1 MNYQKLSRIIV
12 LAAAMLAGI
21 SSANAAPTAAVGNGN
36 ALNATATE
44 PLLAFPEAAG
54 WGRYALGARA
64 SSSPTVYHVT
74 NLNDSGTGSLRDAV
88 SQSNRIVVFD
98 VSGVIKLSSRMVF
111 KSNLYIAGQ
120 TAPGEGI
127 TLYGNGVSFSGAN
140 NIICRYLRVRM
151 GKGGDSGKDCA
162 GISNGTNMIFDH
174 CSFSWGLDETFSIN
188 PDGKGDLGDITLQ
201 NCIVGQGLLTHSA
214 GGLMQADHIT
224 LYRNFYCDNSTRNN
238 KVKGINQYANNV
250 VYNWQNGCYIMG
262 GDSEGQSYCN
272 IESNLFINGPAK
284 GGSAFGGGNSNFH
297 FYADDNWQD
306 SNMDGKFDPVLM
318 TTNGGG
324 DRVSTP
330 YDYPYLELYPGNELI
345 EKNIPTVGASLPYRD
360 QADCYMVEE
369 LKSLGTKGKLITYET
384 SLPIGTPS
392 DWAWWKGTKRT
403 DTDGD
408 GMPDEWETANGT
420 DPNKADATV
429 IASNGYLN
437 IENYINSI
445 TKADRQYF
453 LRQPITFEL
462 KKATT
467 STLTIGW
474 RDYTDDEK
482 GFAIEVK
489 QKDNTWKEVG
499 RTEADATSYTI
510 NGLDQATI
518 YDVRIRAFGENGGEE
533 AYSDYTTG
541 TFTTRQVETG
551 IIDIDTYEP
560 DVTNSTEVAE
570 GQKLLLTSDLI
581 LNYNIPTDISPASVV
596 ATGKGT
602 IKVSGSAIAGT
613 ASMNKDGEGT
623 LILSNSNKYTGATVI
638 HDGVVEINTLKN
650 GGQPSSIGSSIA
662 DPQNLILDGGT
673 LRYTGN
679 STSTDRGA
687 RLMAPSTLEISNAS
701 ATLTAGGRF
710 EGTGNLTLDG
720 EGTLAIADAAN
731 FFAYTGDLNL
741 KGGTIY
747 FTDVEN
753 ACKAFGSLGKKVIM
767 SGGTMR
773 FAYKNE
779 DYQTFTFPIV
789 TTEGTT
795 STIKCP
801 SHAYIKNPISGTG
814 DLILEIPYLRTYI
827 NTSFQG
833 FDGQLIVKG
842 VPQSGSNIL
851 FMHNSSFN
859 SPKLRVNLTGKT
871 WMGAWETNAV
881 NTIGGISGDA
891 GTYLIGSSK
900 KTNNFKCSWT
910 VGGANSD
917 ETFKGIIND
926 WSTSGSSYTGTTSII
941 KVGTGLWRLT
951 GNNTYKGTTS
961 VEGGTL
967 IINGTHSGTGAVT
980 VKNEGT
986 TLKGTGSIAGK
997 VTTSAGTIVEAGDT
1011 ALYGNSLTFKGAVTL
1026 GSGTTVKMSLFKAE
1040 GSSLYRQNNVK
1051 FMSSLTI
1058 QDNVNL
1064 ELDMTNVTS
1073 ALDHGKYFTIF
1084 GYKPSSVTGKF
1095 AKIYP
1100 EKPAEGFEWD
1110 DSELYTTGKL
1120 YIIKEGSS
1128 RDEENPGGGEVTEP
1142 EGETK
1147 YGMVAFGN
1155 CKLGSYDNSGTN
1167 NMLTGAENDEAYGLK
1182 LVCTGNLAKPL
1193 SSAGTPKV
1201 TNFEYNGT
1209 TYTGSNGR
1217 TAIKMSNGAQ
1227 ETLFLPEGARATKI
1241 TFVGF
1246 SPAYTTTTAE
1256 EARKAGNGYPRTC
1269 YWKEVAGTTFTAE
1282 QAEADHKIM
1291 QTWDD
1296 ERDNPYVISFDLNNV
1311 PDCVT
1316 FTNAG
1321 EQQAVIILVEY
1332 HFGGTAG
1339 TGVVTG
1345 IDNATTTAT
1354 TATEEAV
1361 YDLSGRRVKDT
1372 PRGIYIQQGR
1382 KFVTKSGRQ

>member
-1 MNYQKLSRIIV
+1 
-12 LAAAMLAGI
+12 
-21 SSANAAPTAAVGNGN
+21 
-36 ALNATATE
+36 
-44 PLLAFPEAAG
+44 
-54 WGRYALGARA
+54 
-64 SSSPTVYHVT
+64 
-74 NLNDSGTGSLRDAV
+74 
-88 SQSNRIVVFD
+88 
-98 VSGVIKLSSRMVF
+98 
-111 KSNLYIAGQ
+111 
-120 TAPGEGI
+120 
-127 TLYGNGVSFSGAN
+127 
-140 NIICRYLRVRM
+140 
-151 GKGGDSGKDCA
+151 
-162 GISNGTNMIFDH
+162 
-174 CSFSWGLDETFSIN
+174 
-188 PDGKGDLGDITLQ
+188 
-201 NCIVGQGLLTHSA
+201 
-214 GGLMQADHIT
+214 
-224 LYRNFYCDNSTRNN
+224 
-238 KVKGINQYANNV
+238 
-250 VYNWQNGCYIMG
+250 
-262 GDSEGQSYCN
+262 
-272 IESNLFINGPAK
+272 
-284 GGSAFGGGNSNFH
+284 
-297 FYADDNWQD
+297 
-306 SNMDGKFDPVLM
+306 
-318 TTNGGG
+318 
-324 DRVSTP
+324 
-330 YDYPYLELYPGNELI
+330 
-345 EKNIPTVGASLPYRD
+345 
-360 QADCYMVEE
+360 
-369 LKSLGTKGKLITYET
+369 
-384 SLPIGTPS
+384 
-392 DWAWWKGTKRT
+392 
-403 DTDGD
+403 
-408 GMPDEWETANGT
+408 MPDEWENANGT

-467 STLTIGW
+467 STLTIAW

-499 RTEADATSYTI
+499 RTEANATSYTI

-533 AYSDYTTG
+533 TYSDYTTG

-551 IIDIDTYEP
+551 IIDIDSYEP

-581 LNYNIPTDISPASVV
+581 LNYNIPADISPASVV

-673 LRYTGN
+673 LKYTGN

-779 DYQTFTFPIV
+779 DYQTLTFPIV

-814 DLILEIPYLRTYI
+814 DLTLEIPYLRTYI

-871 WMGAWETNAV
+871 WMGAWTTHANNV
-881 NTIGGISGDA
+881 VGGISGEK
-891 GTYLIGSSK
+891 GSYLVGSSK
-900 KTNNFKCSWT
+900 NTKGFKCSWT

-917 ETFKGIIND
+917 ETFHGIIND
-926 WSTSGSSYTGTTSII
+926 WATSGKSYTGTTSIT

-951 GNNTYKGTTS
+951 GANTYSGVTS
-961 VEGGTL
+961 INGGTL
-967 IINGTHSGTGAVT
+967 IVNGKNSGKGAMT
-980 VKNEGT
+980 VADGA
-986 TLKGTGSIAGK
+986 TLKGKGSITGK
-997 VTTSAGTIVEAGDT
+997 VTVYGGGTLCPGDDAVDGSKLTTNGGLALKSGSKLIIPVAEGEDGALILNGISVSGAISIDEGASLEIDLSRLSDHKFKRGDALPIIKDAANITSGAGSFTIYPATPGEGLEWETSTLFTDGMLRVKKEGEIFEGGGITTQHYEATLDHTASVQGGSNEAGKFIDLESHYYNNWGST
-1011 ALYGNSLTFKGAVTL
+1011 SWAAQAYAQFSFDIPAGEEVT
-1026 GSGTTVKMSLFKAE
+1026 KAE
-1040 GSSLYRQNNVK
+1040 FTFTANCGGRYDDRALDICYMPVGTSRISSLADIPELSAKTGTVVASLSDIKRTDVTHTVDATDAVKAMVDANQN
-1051 FMSSLTI
+1051 
-1058 QDNVNL
+1058 
-1064 ELDMTNVTS
+1064 
-1073 ALDHGKYFTIF
+1073 
-1084 GYKPSSVTGKF
+1084 
-1095 AKIYP
+1095 
-1100 EKPAEGFEWD
+1100 
-1110 DSELYTTGKL
+1110 
-1120 YIIKEGSS
+1120 YIIF
-1128 RDEENPGGGEVTEP
+1128 V
-1142 EGETK
+1142 
-1147 YGMVAFGN
+1147 
-1155 CKLGSYDNSGTN
+1155 
-1167 NMLTGAENDEAYGLK
+1167 
-1182 LVCTGNLAKPL
+1182 
-1193 SSAGTPKV
+1193 
-1201 TNFEYNGT
+1201 
-1209 TYTGSNGR
+1209 
-1217 TAIKMSNGAQ
+1217 MSNGVAGGQ
-1227 ETLFLPEGARATKI
+1227 IYGKGSANYKPTLSI
-1241 TFVGF
+1241 TTSYDPTGIDTIHDSSAKPRQGIYNLVGQRL
-1246 SPAYTTTTAE
+1246 SPDALS
-1256 EARKAGNGYPRTC
+1256 RQAGNG
-1269 YWKEVAGTTFTAE
+1269 K
-1282 QAEADHKIM
+1282 K
-1291 QTWDD
+1291 
-1296 ERDNPYVISFDLNNV
+1296 SL
-1311 PDCVT
+1311 
-1316 FTNAG
+1316 
-1321 EQQAVIILVEY
+1321 IIVNGKKVL
-1332 HFGGTAG
+1332 
-1339 TGVVTG
+1339 
-1345 IDNATTTAT
+1345 
-1354 TATEEAV
+1354 
-1361 YDLSGRRVKDT
+1361 K
-1372 PRGIYIQQGR
+1372 
-1382 KFVTKSGRQ
+1382 

>member
-1 MNYQKLSRIIV
+1 MIKKNYLRIPM
-12 LAAAMLAGI
+12 LAATMIAGI
-21 SSANAAPTAAVGNGN
+21 TTVSAQQ
-36 ALNATATE
+36 
-44 PLLAFPEAAG
+44 LAFPEAAG
-54 WGRYALGARA
+54 WGRYAKGARA

-74 NLNDSGTGSLRDAV
+74 NLNDSGAGSLRDAV

-98 VSGVIKLSSRMVF
+98 VSGVINIKSRMIF
-111 KSNLYIAGQ
+111 SSNLYIAGQ

-127 TLYGNGVSFSGAN
+127 TVYGNGVSFSGAN

-151 GKGGDSGKDCA
+151 GRNGDSGKDCA
-162 GISNGTNMIFDH
+162 GIANGTNMIFDH

-188 PDGKGDLGDITLQ
+188 SDNKGTLGDITLQ
-201 NCIVGQGLLTHSA
+201 NCIIGQGLLTHSA
-214 GGLMQADHIT
+214 GGLMQADNIT

-284 GGSAFGGGNSNFH
+284 GGNAFGGGNSNFH

-318 TTNGGG
+318 TSTGGG

-330 YDYPYLELYPGNELI
+330 YDYPDLELYPGDKLI

-369 LKSLGTKGKLITYET
+369 LMSLGTEGKLITYET
-384 SLPIGTPS
+384 SLPIGAPS
-392 DWAWWKGTKRT
+392 DWTWWKGSKRT

-408 GMPDEWETANGT
+408 GMPDEWENANGT

-499 RTEADATSYTI
+499 RTEANATSYTI

-518 YDVRIRAFGENGGEE
+518 YDVRIRAFGENNGAET
-533 AYSDYTTG
+533 YSDYTTG

-551 IIDIDTYEP
+551 IIDIDSYEP

-581 LNYNIPTDISPASVV
+581 LNYNIPADISPASVV

-650 GGQPSSIGSSIA
+650 GGQPSSIGASIA

-720 EGTLAIADAAN
+720 KGTLAIADAAN

-747 FTDVEN
+747 FTDLEK

-795 STIKCP
+795 STFKCP

-814 DLILEIPYLRTYI
+814 DLTLEIPYLRTYI

-842 VPQSGSNIL
+842 VPQSGSNVL
-851 FMHNSSFN
+851 FMHEKSFN

-917 ETFKGIIND
+917 ETFHGIIND
-926 WSTSGSSYTGTTSII
+926 WATGGKSYTGTTSIT

-951 GNNTYKGTTS
+951 GANTYSGVTS
-961 VEGGTL
+961 INGGTL
-967 IINGTHSGTGAVT
+967 IVNGKNSGKGAMT
-980 VKNEGT
+980 VADGA
-986 TLKGTGSIAGK
+986 TLKGKGSITGK
-997 VTTSAGTIVEAGDT
+997 VTVYGGGTLCPGDDAVDGSKLT
-1011 ALYGNSLTFKGAVTL
+1011 TNGGLALKS
-1026 GSGTTVKMSLFKAE
+1026 GSKLIIPVAE
-1040 GSSLYRQNNVK
+1040 GEDGALILNGISVSGAISIDEGASLEIDLSRLSGHQFKRGDALPIIKDAAN
-1051 FMSSLTI
+1051 I
-1058 QDNVNL
+1058 
-1064 ELDMTNVTS
+1064 TS
-1073 ALDHGKYFTIF
+1073 GAGSFTI
-1084 GYKPSSVTGKF
+1084 
-1095 AKIYP
+1095 YP
-1100 EKPAEGFEWD
+1100 ATPGEGLEWETSTLFTD
-1110 DSELYTTGKL
+1110 GMLRVK
-1120 YIIKEGSS
+1120 K
-1128 RDEENPGGGEVTEP
+1128 
-1142 EGETK
+1142 EGETFSGGGITTQHYEATLDHTASVQGGRNEAGK
-1147 YGMVAFGN
+1147 FIDLESHYYNNWGSISWAAQAYAQFSFDIPAGEEVTKAEFTFTANCGGN
-1155 CKLGSYDNSGTN
+1155 YDNRALDICY
-1167 NMLTGAENDEAYGLK
+1167 M
-1182 LVCTGNLAKPL
+1182 P
-1193 SSAGTPKV
+1193 AGTSRISSLADIPELSAK
-1201 TNFEYNGT
+1201 TGT
-1209 TYTGSNGR
+1209 EVASLSDIKR
-1217 TAIKMSNGAQ
+1217 TDATHTVDATDAVKAMVDANQNYIIFVMSNGVAGGQ
-1227 ETLFLPEGARATKI
+1227 IYGKGSANYKPTLSI
-1241 TFVGF
+1241 TTSYDPTGIDTIHDSSAKPRQGIYNLAGQRL
-1246 SPAYTTTTAE
+1246 SPDALS
-1256 EARKAGNGYPRTC
+1256 RQAGNG
-1269 YWKEVAGTTFTAE
+1269 K
-1282 QAEADHKIM
+1282 K
-1291 QTWDD
+1291 
-1296 ERDNPYVISFDLNNV
+1296 SL
-1311 PDCVT
+1311 
-1316 FTNAG
+1316 
-1321 EQQAVIILVEY
+1321 IIVNGKKVL
-1332 HFGGTAG
+1332 
-1339 TGVVTG
+1339 
-1345 IDNATTTAT
+1345 
-1354 TATEEAV
+1354 
-1361 YDLSGRRVKDT
+1361 K
-1372 PRGIYIQQGR
+1372 
-1382 KFVTKSGRQ
+1382 

>member
-1 MNYQKLSRIIV
+1 MIKKNYLRIPM
-12 LAAAMLAGI
+12 LAATMIAGI
-21 SSANAAPTAAVGNGN
+21 TTVSAQQ
-36 ALNATATE
+36 
-44 PLLAFPEAAG
+44 LAFPEAAG
-54 WGRYALGARA
+54 WGRYAKGARA

-74 NLNDSGTGSLRDAV
+74 NLNDSGAGSLRDAV
-88 SQSNRIVVFD
+88 SQSNRIIVFD
-98 VSGVIKLSSRMVF
+98 VSGVIKLSSRIVF
-111 KSNLYIAGQ
+111 KSNLYVAGQ

-151 GKGGDSGKDCA
+151 GKNGDGGKDCA
-162 GISNGTNMIFDH
+162 GVSNGTNMIFDH
-174 CSFSWGLDETFSIN
+174 CSFSWGLDETFSIS
-188 PDGKGDLGDITLQ
+188 PDGKGDLGYITLQ
-201 NCIVGQGLLTHSA
+201 NCIIGQGLLTHSA
-214 GGLMQADHIT
+214 GGLMQADNIT

-284 GGSAFGGGNSNFH
+284 GGNAFGGGNSNFH

-318 TTNGGG
+318 TSTGGG

-330 YDYPYLELYPGNELI
+330 YDYPDLELYPGNELI

-369 LKSLGTKGKLITYET
+369 LMSLGTEGKLITYET
-384 SLPIGTPS
+384 SLPIGAPS
-392 DWAWWKGTKRT
+392 DWTWWKGSQRT

-408 GMPDEWETANGT
+408 GMPDEWENANGT

-467 STLTIGW
+467 STLTIAW

-499 RTEADATSYTI
+499 RTEANATSYTI

-533 AYSDYTTG
+533 TYSDYTTG

-551 IIDIDTYEP
+551 IIDIDSYEP

-581 LNYNIPTDISPASVV
+581 LNYNIPADISPASVV

-602 IKVSGSAIAGT
+602 IKISGSAIAGT

-638 HDGVVEINTLKN
+638 HDGVVEINTLKD

-779 DYQTFTFPIV
+779 DYQTLTFPIV

-814 DLILEIPYLRTYI
+814 DLTLEIPYLRTYI

-871 WMGAWETNAV
+871 WMGAWTTHANNV
-881 NTIGGISGDA
+881 VGGISGEK
-891 GTYLIGSSK
+891 GSYLVGSSK
-900 KTNNFKCSWT
+900 NTKGFKCSWT

-917 ETFKGIIND
+917 ETFHGIIND
-926 WSTSGSSYTGTTSII
+926 WATSGKSYTGTTSIT

-951 GNNTYKGTTS
+951 GANTYSGVTS
-961 VEGGTL
+961 INGGTL
-967 IINGTHSGTGAVT
+967 IVNGKNSGKGAMT
-980 VKNEGT
+980 VADGA
-986 TLKGTGSIAGK
+986 TLKGKGSITGK
-997 VTTSAGTIVEAGDT
+997 VTVYGGGTLCPGDDAVDGSKLTTNGGLALKSGSKLIIPVAEGEDGALILNGISVSGAISIDEGASLEIDLSRLSGHQFKRGDALPIIKDAANITSGAGSFTIYPATPGEGLEWETSTLFTDGMLRVKKEGEIFEGGGITTQHYEATLDHTASVQGGSNEAGKFIDLESHYYNNWGST
-1011 ALYGNSLTFKGAVTL
+1011 SWAAQAYAQFSFDIPAGEEVT
-1026 GSGTTVKMSLFKAE
+1026 KAE
-1040 GSSLYRQNNVK
+1040 FTFTANCGGRYDDRALDICYMPVGTSRISSLADIPELSAKTGTEVASLSDIKRTDATHTVDATDAVKAMVDANQN
-1051 FMSSLTI
+1051 
-1058 QDNVNL
+1058 
-1064 ELDMTNVTS
+1064 
-1073 ALDHGKYFTIF
+1073 
-1084 GYKPSSVTGKF
+1084 
-1095 AKIYP
+1095 
-1100 EKPAEGFEWD
+1100 
-1110 DSELYTTGKL
+1110 
-1120 YIIKEGSS
+1120 YIIF
-1128 RDEENPGGGEVTEP
+1128 V
-1142 EGETK
+1142 
-1147 YGMVAFGN
+1147 
-1155 CKLGSYDNSGTN
+1155 
-1167 NMLTGAENDEAYGLK
+1167 
-1182 LVCTGNLAKPL
+1182 
-1193 SSAGTPKV
+1193 
-1201 TNFEYNGT
+1201 
-1209 TYTGSNGR
+1209 
-1217 TAIKMSNGAQ
+1217 MSNGVAGGQ
-1227 ETLFLPEGARATKI
+1227 IYGKGSANYKPALSI
-1241 TFVGF
+1241 TTSYDPTGIDTIHDSSAKPRQGIYNLAGQRL
-1246 SPAYTTTTAE
+1246 SPDALS
-1256 EARKAGNGYPRTC
+1256 RQAGNG
-1269 YWKEVAGTTFTAE
+1269 K
-1282 QAEADHKIM
+1282 K
-1291 QTWDD
+1291 
-1296 ERDNPYVISFDLNNV
+1296 SL
-1311 PDCVT
+1311 
-1316 FTNAG
+1316 
-1321 EQQAVIILVEY
+1321 IIVNGKKVL
-1332 HFGGTAG
+1332 
-1339 TGVVTG
+1339 
-1345 IDNATTTAT
+1345 
-1354 TATEEAV
+1354 
-1361 YDLSGRRVKDT
+1361 K
-1372 PRGIYIQQGR
+1372 
-1382 KFVTKSGRQ
+1382 

>member
-1 MNYQKLSRIIV
+1 MIKKNYLRIPM
-12 LAAAMLAGI
+12 LAATMIAGI
-21 SSANAAPTAAVGNGN
+21 TTVSAQQ
-36 ALNATATE
+36 
-44 PLLAFPEAAG
+44 LAFPEAAG
-54 WGRYALGARA
+54 WGRYAKGARA

-74 NLNDSGTGSLRDAV
+74 NLNDSGAGSLRDAV

-98 VSGVIKLSSRMVF
+98 VSGVINIKSRMIF
-111 KSNLYIAGQ
+111 SSNLYIAGQ

-127 TLYGNGVSFSGAN
+127 TVYGNGVSFSGAN

-151 GKGGDSGKDCA
+151 GRNGDSGKDCA
-162 GISNGTNMIFDH
+162 GIANGTNMIFDH
-174 CSFSWGLDETFSIN
+174 CSFSWGLDETFSIS
-188 PDGKGDLGDITLQ
+188 PDGKGDIGYITLQ
-201 NCIVGQGLLTHSA
+201 NCIIGQGLLTHSA
-214 GGLMQADHIT
+214 GGLMQADNIT

-284 GGSAFGGGNSNFH
+284 GGNAFGGGNSNFH

-318 TTNGGG
+318 TSTGGG

-330 YDYPYLELYPGNELI
+330 YDYPDLELYPGDKLI

-369 LKSLGTKGKLITYET
+369 LMSLGTEGKLITYET
-384 SLPIGTPS
+384 SLPIGAPS
-392 DWAWWKGTKRT
+392 DWTWWKGSKRT

-408 GMPDEWETANGT
+408 GMPDEWENANGT

-467 STLTIGW
+467 STLTIAW
-474 RDYTDDEK
+474 RDYTDGEK

-499 RTEADATSYTI
+499 RTEANATSYTI

-518 YDVRIRAFGENGGEE
+518 YDVRIRAFGENNSEE
-533 AYSDYTTG
+533 TYSDYSTG

-581 LNYNIPTDISPASVV
+581 LNYNIPADISPASVV

-650 GGQPSSIGSSIA
+650 GGQPSSIGASIA

-720 EGTLAIADAAN
+720 KGTLAIADAAN

-871 WMGAWETNAV
+871 WMGAWENNAV

-900 KTNNFKCSWT
+900 KKNGFKCSWT

-917 ETFKGIIND
+917 ETFHGIIND
-926 WSTSGSSYTGTTSII
+926 WATSGKSYTGTTSIT

-951 GNNTYKGTTS
+951 GANTYSGVTS
-961 VEGGTL
+961 INGGTL
-967 IINGTHSGTGAVT
+967 IVNGKNSGKGAMT
-980 VKNEGT
+980 VADGA
-986 TLKGTGSIAGK
+986 TLKGKGSITGK
-997 VTTSAGTIVEAGDT
+997 VTVYGGGTLCPGDDAVDGSKLTTNGGLALKSGSKLIIPVAESEDGALILNGISVSGAISIDEGASLEIDLSRLSGHQFKRGDALPIIKDAANITSGAGSFTIYPATPGEGLEWETSTLFTDGMLRVKKEGEIFEGGGITTQHYEATLDHTASVQGGSNEAGKFIDLESHYYNNWGST
-1011 ALYGNSLTFKGAVTL
+1011 SWAAQAYAQFSFDIPAGEEVT
-1026 GSGTTVKMSLFKAE
+1026 KAE
-1040 GSSLYRQNNVK
+1040 FTFTANCGGRYDDRALDICYMPVGTSRISSLADIPELSAKTGTVVASLSDIKRTDVTHTVDATDAVKAMVDANQN
-1051 FMSSLTI
+1051 
-1058 QDNVNL
+1058 
-1064 ELDMTNVTS
+1064 
-1073 ALDHGKYFTIF
+1073 
-1084 GYKPSSVTGKF
+1084 
-1095 AKIYP
+1095 
-1100 EKPAEGFEWD
+1100 
-1110 DSELYTTGKL
+1110 
-1120 YIIKEGSS
+1120 YIIF
-1128 RDEENPGGGEVTEP
+1128 V
-1142 EGETK
+1142 
-1147 YGMVAFGN
+1147 
-1155 CKLGSYDNSGTN
+1155 
-1167 NMLTGAENDEAYGLK
+1167 
-1182 LVCTGNLAKPL
+1182 
-1193 SSAGTPKV
+1193 
-1201 TNFEYNGT
+1201 
-1209 TYTGSNGR
+1209 
-1217 TAIKMSNGAQ
+1217 MSNG
-1227 ETLFLPEGARATKI
+1227 
-1241 TFVGF
+1241 
-1246 SPAYTTTTAE
+1246 
-1256 EARKAGNGYPRTC
+1256 
-1269 YWKEVAGTTFTAE
+1269 VAGGQIYGKGSANYKPALSITTSY
-1282 QAEADHKIM
+1282 D
-1291 QTWDD
+1291 
-1296 ERDNPYVISFDLNNV
+1296 P
-1311 PDCVT
+1311 
-1316 FTNAG
+1316 
-1321 EQQAVIILVEY
+1321 
-1332 HFGGTAG
+1332 
-1339 TGVVTG
+1339 TG
-1345 IDNATTTAT
+1345 IDTIHDSSA
-1354 TATEEAV
+1354 
-1361 YDLSGRRVKDT
+1361 K
-1372 PRGIYIQQGR
+1372 PRQGIYNLAGQRLSPDALSRQTGNG
-1382 KFVTKSGRQ
+1382 KKSLIIVNGKKVLK

>member
-1 MNYQKLSRIIV
+1 MIKKNYLRIPM
-12 LAAAMLAGI
+12 LAATMIAGI
-21 SSANAAPTAAVGNGN
+21 TTVSAQQ
-36 ALNATATE
+36 
-44 PLLAFPEAAG
+44 LAFPEAAG
-54 WGRYALGARA
+54 WGRYAKGARA

-74 NLNDSGTGSLRDAV
+74 NLNDSGAGSLRDAV
-88 SQSNRIVVFD
+88 SQSNRIIVFD
-98 VSGVIKLSSRMVF
+98 VSGVIKLSSRIVF
-111 KSNLYIAGQ
+111 KSNLYVAGQ

-151 GKGGDSGKDCA
+151 GKNGDDGKDCA
-162 GISNGTNMIFDH
+162 GVSNGTNMIFDH
-174 CSFSWGLDETFSIN
+174 CSFSWGLDETFSIS
-188 PDGKGDLGDITLQ
+188 PDGKGDIGYITLQ
-201 NCIVGQGLLTHSA
+201 NCIIGQGLLTHSA
-214 GGLMQADHIT
+214 GGLMQADNIT

-238 KVKGINQYANNV
+238 KIKGINQYANNV

-284 GGSAFGGGNSNFH
+284 GGNAFGGGNSNFH

-318 TTNGGG
+318 TSTGGG

-330 YDYPYLELYPGNELI
+330 YDYPDLELYPGDKLI

-369 LKSLGTKGKLITYET
+369 LMSLGTEGKLITYET
-384 SLPIGTPS
+384 SLPIGAPS
-392 DWAWWKGTKRT
+392 DWTWWKGSKRT

-408 GMPDEWETANGT
+408 GMPDEWENANGT

-499 RTEADATSYTI
+499 RTEANATSYTI

-551 IIDIDTYEP
+551 IIDIDSYEP

-581 LNYNIPTDISPASVV
+581 LNYNIPADISPASVV

-650 GGQPSSIGSSIA
+650 GGQPSSIGASIA

-720 EGTLAIADAAN
+720 KGTLAIADAAN

-747 FTDVEN
+747 FTDLEK

-795 STIKCP
+795 STFKCP

-881 NTIGGISGDA
+881 NTIGGISGEK
-891 GTYLIGSSK
+891 GSYLVGSSK
-900 KTNNFKCSWT
+900 NTKGFKCSWT

-917 ETFKGIIND
+917 ETFHGIIND
-926 WSTSGSSYTGTTSII
+926 WATSGKSYTGTTSIT

-951 GNNTYKGTTS
+951 GANTYSGITS
-961 VEGGTL
+961 INGGTL
-967 IINGTHSGTGAVT
+967 IVNGKNSGKGAMT
-980 VKNEGT
+980 VADGA
-986 TLKGTGSIAGK
+986 TLKGKGSITGK
-997 VTTSAGTIVEAGDT
+997 VTVYGGGTLCPGDDAVDGSKLTTNGGLALKSGSKLIIPVAEGEDGALILNGISVSGAISIDEGASLEIDLSRLSDHQFKRGDALPIIKDAANITSGAGSFTIYPATPGEGLEWETSTLFTDGMLRVKKEGEIFEGGGITTQHYEATLDHTASVQGGSNEAGKFIDLESHYYNNWGST
-1011 ALYGNSLTFKGAVTL
+1011 SWAAQAYAQFSFDIPAGEEVT
-1026 GSGTTVKMSLFKAE
+1026 KAE
-1040 GSSLYRQNNVK
+1040 FTFTANCGGRYDDRALDICYMPVGTSRISSLADIPELSAKTGTVVASLSDIKRTDVTHTVDATDAVKAMVDANQN
-1051 FMSSLTI
+1051 
-1058 QDNVNL
+1058 
-1064 ELDMTNVTS
+1064 
-1073 ALDHGKYFTIF
+1073 
-1084 GYKPSSVTGKF
+1084 
-1095 AKIYP
+1095 
-1100 EKPAEGFEWD
+1100 
-1110 DSELYTTGKL
+1110 
-1120 YIIKEGSS
+1120 YIIF
-1128 RDEENPGGGEVTEP
+1128 V
-1142 EGETK
+1142 
-1147 YGMVAFGN
+1147 
-1155 CKLGSYDNSGTN
+1155 
-1167 NMLTGAENDEAYGLK
+1167 
-1182 LVCTGNLAKPL
+1182 
-1193 SSAGTPKV
+1193 
-1201 TNFEYNGT
+1201 
-1209 TYTGSNGR
+1209 
-1217 TAIKMSNGAQ
+1217 MSNG
-1227 ETLFLPEGARATKI
+1227 
-1241 TFVGF
+1241 
-1246 SPAYTTTTAE
+1246 
-1256 EARKAGNGYPRTC
+1256 
-1269 YWKEVAGTTFTAE
+1269 VAGGQIYGKGSANYKPALSITTSY
-1282 QAEADHKIM
+1282 D
-1291 QTWDD
+1291 
-1296 ERDNPYVISFDLNNV
+1296 P
-1311 PDCVT
+1311 
-1316 FTNAG
+1316 
-1321 EQQAVIILVEY
+1321 
-1332 HFGGTAG
+1332 
-1339 TGVVTG
+1339 TG
-1345 IDNATTTAT
+1345 IDTIHDSSA
-1354 TATEEAV
+1354 
-1361 YDLSGRRVKDT
+1361 K
-1372 PRGIYIQQGR
+1372 PRQGIYNLAGQRLSPDTLSRQTGNG
-1382 KFVTKSGRQ
+1382 KKSLIIVNGKKVLK

>member
-1 MNYQKLSRIIV
+1 MIKKNYLRIPM
-12 LAAAMLAGI
+12 LAATMIAGI
-21 SSANAAPTAAVGNGN
+21 TTVSAQQ
-36 ALNATATE
+36 
-44 PLLAFPEAAG
+44 LAFPEAAG
-54 WGRYALGARA
+54 WGRYAKGARA

-74 NLNDSGTGSLRDAV
+74 NLNDSGAGSLRDAV
-88 SQSNRIVVFD
+88 SQSNRIIVFD
-98 VSGVIKLSSRMVF
+98 VSGVIKLSSRIVF
-111 KSNLYIAGQ
+111 KSNLYVAGQ

-151 GKGGDSGKDCA
+151 GKNGDGGKDCA
-162 GISNGTNMIFDH
+162 GVSNGTNMIFDH
-174 CSFSWGLDETFSIN
+174 CSFSWGLDETFSIS
-188 PDGKGDLGDITLQ
+188 PDGKGDLGYITLQ
-201 NCIVGQGLLTHSA
+201 NCIIGQGLLTHSA
-214 GGLMQADHIT
+214 GGLMQADNIT

-284 GGSAFGGGNSNFH
+284 GGNAFGGGNSNFH

-318 TTNGGG
+318 TSTGGG

-330 YDYPYLELYPGNELI
+330 YDYPDLELYPGNELI

-369 LKSLGTKGKLITYET
+369 LMSLGTEGKLITYET
-384 SLPIGTPS
+384 SLPIGAPS
-392 DWAWWKGTKRT
+392 DWTWWKGSQRT

-408 GMPDEWETANGT
+408 GMPDEWENANGT

-467 STLTIGW
+467 STLTIAW

-499 RTEADATSYTI
+499 RTEANATSYTI

-533 AYSDYTTG
+533 TYSDYTTG

-551 IIDIDTYEP
+551 IIDIDSYEP

-581 LNYNIPTDISPASVV
+581 LNYNIPADISPASVV

-602 IKVSGSAIAGT
+602 IKISGSAIAGT

-638 HDGVVEINTLKN
+638 HDGVVEINTLKD

-779 DYQTFTFPIV
+779 DYQTLTFPIV

-814 DLILEIPYLRTYI
+814 DLTLEIPYLRTYI

-871 WMGAWETNAV
+871 WMGAWTTHANNV
-881 NTIGGISGDA
+881 VGGISGEK
-891 GTYLIGSSK
+891 GSYLVGSSK
-900 KTNNFKCSWT
+900 NTKGFKCSWT

-917 ETFKGIIND
+917 ETFHGIIND
-926 WSTSGSSYTGTTSII
+926 WATSGKSYTGTTSIT

-951 GNNTYKGTTS
+951 GANTYSGVTS
-961 VEGGTL
+961 INGGTL
-967 IINGTHSGTGAVT
+967 IVNGKNSGKGAMT
-980 VKNEGT
+980 VADGA
-986 TLKGTGSIAGK
+986 TLKGKGSITGK
-997 VTTSAGTIVEAGDT
+997 VTVYGGGTLCPGDDAVDGSKLTTNGGLALKSGSKLIIPVAEGEDGALILNGISVSGAISIDEGASLEIDLSRLSGHQFKRGDALPIIKDAANITSGAGSFTIYPATPGEGLEWETSTLFTDGMLRVKKEGEIFEGGGITTQHYEATLDHTASVQGGSNEAGKFIDLESHYYNNWGST
-1011 ALYGNSLTFKGAVTL
+1011 SWAAQAYAQFSFDIPAGEEVT
-1026 GSGTTVKMSLFKAE
+1026 KAE
-1040 GSSLYRQNNVK
+1040 FTFTANCGGRYDDRALDICYMPVGTSRISSLADIPELSAKTGTVVASLSDIKRTDVTHTVDATDAVKAMVDANQN
-1051 FMSSLTI
+1051 
-1058 QDNVNL
+1058 
-1064 ELDMTNVTS
+1064 
-1073 ALDHGKYFTIF
+1073 
-1084 GYKPSSVTGKF
+1084 
-1095 AKIYP
+1095 
-1100 EKPAEGFEWD
+1100 
-1110 DSELYTTGKL
+1110 
-1120 YIIKEGSS
+1120 YIIF
-1128 RDEENPGGGEVTEP
+1128 V
-1142 EGETK
+1142 
-1147 YGMVAFGN
+1147 
-1155 CKLGSYDNSGTN
+1155 
-1167 NMLTGAENDEAYGLK
+1167 
-1182 LVCTGNLAKPL
+1182 
-1193 SSAGTPKV
+1193 
-1201 TNFEYNGT
+1201 
-1209 TYTGSNGR
+1209 
-1217 TAIKMSNGAQ
+1217 MSNGVAGGQ
-1227 ETLFLPEGARATKI
+1227 IYGKGSANYKPALSI
-1241 TFVGF
+1241 TTSYDPTGIDTIHDSSAKPRQGIYNLAGQRL
-1246 SPAYTTTTAE
+1246 SPDALS
-1256 EARKAGNGYPRTC
+1256 RQAGNG
-1269 YWKEVAGTTFTAE
+1269 K
-1282 QAEADHKIM
+1282 K
-1291 QTWDD
+1291 
-1296 ERDNPYVISFDLNNV
+1296 SL
-1311 PDCVT
+1311 
-1316 FTNAG
+1316 
-1321 EQQAVIILVEY
+1321 IIVNGKKVL
-1332 HFGGTAG
+1332 
-1339 TGVVTG
+1339 
-1345 IDNATTTAT
+1345 
-1354 TATEEAV
+1354 
-1361 YDLSGRRVKDT
+1361 K
-1372 PRGIYIQQGR
+1372 
-1382 KFVTKSGRQ
+1382 